1 MDNPNNNDPIE
12 ELFRSKAGDYDIPYR
27 EADWLKL
34 EQRLDNLEQQ
44 KATRQKRW
52 MIAAAVLILFSLLS
66 YAVYQNY
73 RDINRLNQEL
83 QQADAPGQIP
93 EKGRNITQKNGQTPG
108 NTESGSK
115 SSSEE
120 ERENRHA
127 APTLADANGAFVT
140 GSKTTKTGIEKTS
153 DRGTFNVPYVNIDQ
167 VTVSQLPVHNQGFQ
181 AQQISRPS
189 LQTAFAPADTDKE
202 RISKPPTLA
211 TAADPSVAA
220 SGTGATIGIVA
231 GPDLSAVGSLADF
244 ARPGYNL
251 GILVEYPLSSN
262 WSIRGGVMR
271 ASVRY
276 VADGREYHPPGGFWT
291 YGTVP
296 DQTNAR
302 CLILDIPI
310 SLKYRFWNF
319 GGSSLYAT
327 AGMNSYI
334 MLNEEYQFDY
344 IQSNDHLV
352 EGWSGQTGSRHWF
365 SNATLSLG
373 YTVEL
378 SNTISFQIEPFL
390 KLPISGVGW
399 GDVQLYSTGSLLS
412 VSYKW

>member
-1 MDNPNNNDPIE
+1 MDNPNNNEPIE

-27 EADWLKL
+27 ESDWLKL

-44 KATRQKRW
+44 KTTRQKRW

-73 RDINRLNQEL
+73 RDINRLNKEL
-83 QQADAPGQIP
+83 QQTDAPGQTP
-93 EKGRNITQKNGQTPG
+93 EKGRNITQNNEQTPE
-108 NTESGSK
+108 NTESGSQN
-115 SSSEE
+115 SSEE
-120 ERENRHA
+120 EREDRHA
-127 APTLADANGAFVT
+127 TPTPADVNGAFVT
-140 GSKTTKTGIEKTS
+140 GSEKTRTGIEKTS
-153 DRGTFNVPYVNIDQ
+153 DPGAFKVPYTNIDQ
-167 VTVSQLPVHNQGFQ
+167 LAVNRLPVNNQGFQ
-181 AQQISRPS
+181 EQISRPF
-189 LQTAFAPADTDKE
+189 LQAAFVPADTDKE
-202 RISKPPTLA
+202 HTAKPPTLA

-220 SGTGATIGIVA
+220 SGNGATIGIVA
-231 GPDLSAVGSLADF
+231 GPDLSTVGSLADF

-271 ASVRY
+271 ASVHY
-276 VADGREYHPPGGFWT
+276 VTDGREYHPPGGFWT

-327 AGMNSYI
+327 AGMSSYI

-344 IQSNDHLV
+344 TQSNDHLV

-412 VSYKW
+412 VSYKLK